1 MFTDSYLFMYCSL
14 FLLNFYIQLSKIP
27 HKYHKNWDLNIF
39 LRSYRQYLIIF
50 TFKLVFT
57 HFKTGILKL
66 FYNSLFLRFSFT
78 SCGNKFIFFLLSE
91 CNIILFLFS
100 CKICNCSLLL
110 FIEEQ
115 SLELSL
121 YFFIFFNW
129 LFYLIFYIL
138 FISQK

>member
-14 FLLNFYIQLSKIP
+14 FILNFYIQLSKIS

-39 LRSYRQYLIIF
+39 LRSYWQYLIIF
-50 TFKLVFT
+50 TFKFVFT
-57 HFKTGILKL
+57 HFKAGILKL

-78 SCGNKFIFFLLSE
+78 SCGNKFIFFLLPE
-91 CNIILFLFS
+91 CNIILFS

-110 FIEEQ
+110 FSEEEQ
-115 SLELSL
+115 SIELSL